1 MRNSHFRIRL
11 FFIMIVF
18 ALVIST
24 VGAMISYYKLR
35 QHVMESHQ
43 FQLEHI
49 EESVESSLKS
59 IEKVYYFFDKDT
71 EERMEANSQYL
82 LELYAKNQNFNT
94 WDFQELEEIFNM
106 DVYILNHKNVVIHTS
121 LTEDLGLD
129 FEACCPKFSKTLHE
143 RRESGK
149 FYSDGVDISQN
160 TGQIKK
166 FSYIGTPDKKYLFEL
181 GYALQDGEVFQQFDF
196 LMAIEQL
203 VEKYP
208 SIDDIHV
215 INPGGYFFGEHVSNI
230 ELSDDRKKAFEK
242 ALKTGDT
249 TEIKFEKGKDRTVY
263 RYVPYVSD
271 YDQGTSQRK
280 VIEITYNE
288 KELDALLDKTRQSFM
303 LQLVA
308 IIIVTIIIASLIS
321 KWVSRP
327 MYLAYHD
334 SLTGLKNRAAYEEL
348 LQEKR
353 NEDDMLAYLL
363 LDLDN
368 FKAINDTYGHDVGD
382 EKLKKTAH
390 VLKQF
395 EQEGDEIFRLGG
407 DEFVIIIPST
417 TIHETERRAK
427 QLIERMNRAFYN
439 STKQKNEPQLS
450 LSIGIA
456 FAPKHGDNYDEL
468 YKKADIALYT
478 SKEKGKNQYWIYDE
492 EQA

>member
-1 MRNSHFRIRL
+1 ML
-11 FFIMIVF
+11 VF

-24 VGAMISYYKLR
+24 VGAMISYHKLR
-35 QHVMESHQ
+35 QQVMESHQ

-71 EERMEANSQYL
+71 EERMEANSHYL
-82 LELYAKNQNFNT
+82 LEKYAGNQNFDT
-94 WDFQELEEIFNM
+94 WDFQQLKELFNM
-106 DVYILNHKNVVIHTS
+106 DVYILNNKNVVIHTS
-121 LTEDLGLD
+121 FSEDLGLD

-143 RRESGK
+143 RRQSGK
-149 FYSDGVDISQN
+149 FYSDGIDISQN

-181 GYALQDGEVFQQFDF
+181 GYSLQDGEVFQEFDF
-196 LMAIEQL
+196 LMAIEEL
-203 VEKYP
+203 VENYP

-215 INPGGYFFGEHVSNI
+215 INPGGFFFGENVSDM
-230 ELSDDRKKAFEK
+230 ELSDNRKKAFEK
-242 ALKTGDT
+242 ALQTGNT
-249 TEIKFEKGKDRTVY
+249 TEIKHGKDTKSTVY
-263 RYVPYVSD
+263 RYVPYVSE

-288 KELDALLDKTRQSFM
+288 NELDALLDKTRQSFM
-303 LQLVA
+303 WQLVA
-308 IIIVTIIIASLIS
+308 ILIVTIIIASIIS

-334 SLTGLKNRAAYEEL
+334 SLTGLKNRAAYEEF

-353 NEDDMLAYLL
+353 NENDTLAYLL

-368 FKAINDTYGHDVGD
+368 FKAINDTYGHDKGD
-382 EKLKKTAH
+382 EKLKKTAD

-417 TIHETERRAK
+417 TVQKTEERAS
-427 QLIERMNRAFYN
+427 QLIERMNTAFYN
-439 STKQKNEPQLS
+439 QNKKNHILLS
-450 LSIGIA
+450 VSIGIA
-456 FAPKHGDNYDEL
+456 FAPEHADNYDDL
-468 YKKADIALYT
+468 YKKADIALYV
-478 SKEKGKNQYWIYDE
+478 SKEKGKNQYWIYNE
-492 EQA
+492 